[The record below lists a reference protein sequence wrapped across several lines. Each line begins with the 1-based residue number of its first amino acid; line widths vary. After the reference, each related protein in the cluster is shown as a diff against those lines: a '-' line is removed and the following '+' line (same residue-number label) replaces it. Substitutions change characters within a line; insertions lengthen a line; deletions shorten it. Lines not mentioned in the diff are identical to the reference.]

1 MYLNVNPSNLLKEV
15 LSMLYWSMLA
25 ACTVGPGTVVT
36 CARAGAEFELNLIY
50 VLIFASC
57 LAYTLQEGTARL
69 TINSGLSLGQCLR
82 RKFEHTY
89 KIYNSALICWVVAI
103 CVTVGNTLYECNNFA
118 GGIDAVMSF
127 PGADELVRNAT
138 ESHLGPTAAETG
150 LRVGSCFAYAI
161 VVLTLL
167 YKDKTDILGVCL
179 GVIMMGMVTLFLIV
193 VGAMGVDWE
202 KFAWGL
208 LPNYPQKGED
218 PDSVEPADIIISLVG
233 TTSIGFNLF
242 LGGAMAKGRTLGSA
256 QRGIAFSTISA
267 FVVSVLILTVGAG
280 YHKEKTDSNF
290 SVTDLAKFIQQFVG
304 VIGVSIYSVGF
315 IAAALSSMLTV
326 PLGAA
331 LTADSVFSDDV
342 NEANDAEADGDDTER
357 PGDAYAV
364 TSDKIPVPTS
374 PSKVP
379 MSPSKSEVNIP
390 ISPPTSPEKKLLS
403 LSPQSLHIE
412 QEQQQA
418 GAQDMV
424 TISGDLQPSSSQPA
438 ELGLTIE
445 NVTEEPSKLPR
456 WIYLSI
462 MFVMVIISL
471 IVISANADRTYVILV
486 AQVFNGCLLP
496 FFSTCLL
503 LCLNDQQFMKASP
516 QPLWANIFLVTSV
529 LITMFLAN
537 NALMQKIFGDMLQDI
552 SIRLAVAVAAA
563 FVEMFLVS
571 VLTSLGK
578 DIWRSFRESKLSLL
592 CFVETN
598 NTEEERRGDLKLS
611 KV

>member
-1 MYLNVNPSNLLKEV
+1 
-15 LSMLYWSMLA
+15 
-25 ACTVGPGTVVT
+25 
-36 CARAGAEFELNLIY
+36 
-50 VLIFASC
+50 
-57 LAYTLQEGTARL
+57 
-69 TINSGLSLGQCLR
+69 
-82 RKFEHTY
+82 
-89 KIYNSALICWVVAI
+89 
-103 CVTVGNTLYECNNFA
+103 
-118 GGIDAVMSF
+118 
-127 PGADELVRNAT
+127 
-138 ESHLGPTAAETG
+138 
-150 LRVGSCFAYAI
+150 
-161 VVLTLL
+161 
-167 YKDKTDILGVCL
+167 
-179 GVIMMGMVTLFLIV
+179 
-193 VGAMGVDWE
+193 MGVDWE

-208 LPNYPQKGED
+208 VPNYPQKGEAAD
-218 PDSVEPADIIISLVG
+218 AVEPADIIISLVG

-280 YHKEKTDSNF
+280 YHKDRTDSNF

-342 NEANDAEADGDDTER
+342 NDANDAEADGDDTDR

-379 MSPSKSEVNIP
+379 VSPSKSDVNIP

-412 QEQQQA
+412 HEQQQA
-418 GAQDMV
+418 GTLDNV
-424 TISGDLQPSSSQPA
+424 SSSGDLQPSSSQPA

-445 NVTEEPSKLPR
+445 NQTEEPNKLPR

-462 MFVMVIISL
+462 MFVMVIISV

-529 LITMFLAN
+529 FITMFLAN
-537 NALMQKIFGDMLQDI
+537 NALMQKIFGDMLQSI
-552 SIRLAVAVAAA
+552 SIRLGVAVGAA

-578 DIWRSFRESKLSLL
+578 DLWRSFRESKLSLL

-598 NTEEERRGDLKLS
+598 NTEEEMRSDVKLS

>member
-1 MYLNVNPSNLLKEV
+1 
-15 LSMLYWSMLA
+15 MLYWSMLA

-127 PGADELVRNAT
+127 PGADELQRNAT

-161 VVLTLL
+161 VVLALL
-167 YKDKTDILGVCL
+167 YKDKTNILGVFL

-193 VGAMGVDWE
+193 VGVMGVDWE

-208 LPNYPQKGED
+208 IPNYPQKGED
-218 PDSVEPADIIISLVG
+218 PDAVEPADIIISLVG

-267 FVVSVLILTVGAG
+267 LVVSVLILTVGAG
-280 YHKEKTDSNF
+280 YHETRTDSNF

-342 NEANDAEADGDDTER
+342 NDANDAEADDADR

-379 MSPSKSEVNIP
+379 MSPSKSDVNIP

-412 QEQQQA
+412 HEQQQQQA
-418 GAQDMV
+418 GATD
-424 TISGDLQPSSSQPA
+424 TASSSGDLQPSSSQPA

-445 NVTEEPSKLPR
+445 NQTEEPSKLPR

-462 MFVMVIISL
+462 MFVMVIISVV
-471 IVISANADRTYVILV
+471 VISANADRTYVILV

-503 LCLNDQQFMKASP
+503 LCLNDQQFMKSSP

-537 NALMQKIFGDMLQDI
+537 NALIQKIFGNMLQST
-552 SIRLAVAVAAA
+552 SIRLGVAVGAA

-578 DIWRSFRESKLSLL
+578 DLWRSFRESKLSLL

-598 NTEEERRGDLKLS
+598 NTEEEMRSDLKQLS

>member
-1 MYLNVNPSNLLKEV
+1 MYLNVNPSNLLKEII
-15 LSMLYWSMLA
+15 SMLYWSMLA

-127 PGADELVRNAT
+127 PGADELQRNAT

-161 VVLTLL
+161 VVLALL
-167 YKDKTDILGVCL
+167 YKDKTNILGVFL

-193 VGAMGVDWE
+193 VGVMGVDWK

-208 LPNYPQKGED
+208 IPNYPQKGED
-218 PDSVEPADIIISLVG
+218 ADAVEPADIIISLVG

-280 YHKEKTDSNF
+280 YHETRTDSNF

-304 VIGVSIYSVGF
+304 IIGVSIYSVGF

-342 NEANDAEADGDDTER
+342 NDANDAEADDADR

-379 MSPSKSEVNIP
+379 MSPSKSDVNIP

-412 QEQQQA
+412 HEQKQQD
-418 GAQDMV
+418 GAAD
-424 TISGDLQPSSSQPA
+424 TASSSGDLQPSSSQPA
-438 ELGLTIE
+438 ELGLTID
-445 NVTEEPSKLPR
+445 NQTEEPNKLPR

-462 MFVMVIISL
+462 MFVMVIISVV
-471 IVISANADRTYVILV
+471 VISANADRTYVILV

-503 LCLNDQQFMKASP
+503 LCLNDQQFMKTSP

-537 NALMQKIFGDMLQDI
+537 NALMQEIFGDMLQSI
-552 SIRLAVAVAAA
+552 SIRLGVAVGAA
-563 FVEMFLVS
+563 FFEMFLVS

-578 DIWRSFRESKLSLL
+578 DLWRSFRESKLSLL

-598 NTEEERRGDLKLS
+598 NTEEEMRSDLKQLS

>member
-1 MYLNVNPSNLLKEV
+1 
-15 LSMLYWSMLA
+15 
-25 ACTVGPGTVVT
+25 VGPGTVVT
-36 CARAGAEFELNLIY
+36 CARAGAEFELSLIY

-103 CVTVGNTLYECNNFA
+103 CVTVGNTLYEANNFA

-127 PGADELVRNAT
+127 PGADELRRNST
-138 ESHLGPTAAETG
+138 QSHLGPTAAETG

-161 VVLTLL
+161 VVLALL
-167 YKDKTDILGVCL
+167 YKDKTNILGVFL

-193 VGAMGVDWE
+193 VGVMGVDWE
-202 KFAWGL
+202 KFGWGL
-208 LPNYPQKGED
+208 IPNYPQKGED
-218 PDSVEPADIIISLVG
+218 DDAVEPADIIISLVG

-256 QRGIAFSTISA
+256 QRGIAFSTVSA

-280 YHKEKTDSNF
+280 YHNERTETNF
-290 SVTDLAKFIQQFVG
+290 SVTDLAKFIQKFVG
-304 VIGVSIYSVGF
+304 IIGVSIYSLGF

-342 NEANDAEADGDDTER
+342 NDANDAEADGDTER
-357 PGDAYAV
+357 PGEAYAV

-379 MSPSKSEVNIP
+379 MSPSKSDVNIP

-403 LSPQSLHIE
+403 LSPQSLHTE
-412 QEQQQA
+412 FQQPETKDS
-418 GAQDMV
+418 G
-424 TISGDLQPSSSQPA
+424 SGDLKPSSSQPA

-445 NVTEEPSKLPR
+445 NQTEEPSKLPR

-462 MFVMVIISL
+462 MFGMVIISL

-503 LCLNDQQFMKASP
+503 LCLNDQQFMKTSP

-537 NALMQKIFGDMLQDI
+537 NALIQKIFGEMLQDI
-552 SIRLAVAVAAA
+552 SIRLGVAVGAA

-578 DIWRSFRESKLSLL
+578 DLWRSFRESKISLF

-598 NTEEERRGDLKLS
+598 NTEEERNSDTKLS